1 MDDAPKQDPA
11 WEDADFEA
19 QIASITDEK
28 ALKYIKLARG
38 AFKTLQVTAVEE

>member
-11 WEDADFEA
+11 WSEDEFKA

-28 ALKYIKLARG
+28 ALKYINLARG
-38 AFKTLQVTAVEE
+38 AFNTLRATA